1 MVKITH
7 RRGQSFLKIKK
18 LSGTGVPMKGVIMNK
33 ILSITGLLIF
43 HASTCFAQEAYD
55 LGEIYVSAGLQDINI
70 NQTGSS
76 VKVLQS
82 DELKTHVFDAVNILD
97 SQSGIA
103 MSSSGGV
110 GSQTGIRLRGLS
122 QSYVAV
128 RVDGVDISDPTGTQ
142 NSYDFGGIMPSG
154 FDQIEI
160 LKGSQSAIYGSEA
173 IGGVINFKTSTLK
186 KIGKKTDANVTLGSN
201 NTLAANFKYT
211 QTQELGSYAVSISNM
226 STDGFSAKSDNDE
239 ADPYSKTEI
248 RFVIDRSINEQLI
261 VGATALY
268 SDEEID
274 YDGFAHETDHIDRN
288 RSAGSIYAS
297 YDSGSITNKITRSFS
312 KTDRYDL
319 NGWNKSFIGNRDVW
333 NYTGQTI
340 LNGANITF
348 GYEESTEKADI
359 DGQTKNYKEKALVS
373 EILYTVGK
381 SSDISLAARQTSSE
395 NYGDDTTFRV
405 AAINRHEGELTSRL
419 VLSSGFRAPS
429 LYELF
434 DTYYGNSTFTPETS
448 LNAEIGLEKKLNESS
463 TVSATI
469 FNNTVDNLIEFN
481 NDTFVYEQNS
491 GSTETSGLEFSS
503 NMRLSNT
510 ININAN
516 YTYTTS
522 ETGNVKAVRVPK
534 HDLVLQV
541 ESQLSEKFSSLASL
555 RVARDI
561 EDTVW
566 PSNVQMPDYE
576 VLDLSFTYNI
586 NGKSSAYLQVQ
597 NVADEKYE
605 TIKGYNTGGR
615 QFFAGIRASF

>member
-1 MVKITH
+1 
-7 RRGQSFLKIKK
+7 
-18 LSGTGVPMKGVIMNK
+18 MNK
-33 ILSITGLLIF
+33 LLSITGLLIF
-43 HASTCFAQEAYD
+43 QACNCFAQETYD
-55 LGEIYVSAGLQDINI
+55 LGEIYVNAGLQEINI
-70 NQTGSS
+70 NKTGSS
-76 VKVLQS
+76 VLVLQS
-82 DELKTHVFDAVNILD
+82 DELNANVFDAINLLD

-103 MSSSGGV
+103 MSASGGI

-173 IGGVINFKTSTLK
+173 IGGVINFKTSTSNT
-186 KIGKKTDANVTLGSN
+186 IGEKTETNFTLGSN
-201 NTLAANFKYT
+201 KTLAANFKYT
-211 QTQELGSYAVSISNM
+211 QTEELGSYALSISNIF
-226 STDGFSAKSDNDE
+226 TDGFSAKSDNGE

-248 RFVIDRSINEQLI
+248 KFVLDQNINEQLI

-274 YDGFAHETDHIDRN
+274 YDGFTHETDHIDRT
-288 RSAGSIYAS
+288 RLAGSIYAS
-297 YDSGSITNKITRSFS
+297 FDSGSITNKITRSFS

-333 NYTGQTI
+333 NYTGQTF
-340 LNGANITF
+340 LNGANFTF
-348 GYEESTEKADI
+348 GYEESTEEANI
-359 DGQTKNYKEKALVS
+359 DGQNKDYKETALVS
-373 EILYTVGK
+373 EILYTLGQ

-405 AAINRHEGELTSRL
+405 ATINRHEGELTSRL

-448 LNAEIGLEKKLNESS
+448 LNAEIGLEKKLNNSS

-510 ININAN
+510 INLNAN

-541 ESQLSEKFSSLASL
+541 EIQLTVTFSNLASL

>member
-1 MVKITH
+1 
-7 RRGQSFLKIKK
+7 
-18 LSGTGVPMKGVIMNK
+18 MKGFNMNK
-33 ILSITGLLIF
+33 LLPITGLLF
-43 HASTCFAQEAYD
+43 VSASISFAQETYD
-55 LGEIYVSAGLQDINI
+55 LGEIYVSAGLQEINI
-70 NQTGSS
+70 NKTGSS
-76 VKVLQS
+76 VLVLQS
-82 DELKTHVFDAVNILD
+82 NELNANVFDAINLLD
-97 SQSGIA
+97 AQSGIA

-128 RVDGVDISDPTGTQ
+128 RVDGVDVSDPTGTQ

-173 IGGVINFKTSTLK
+173 IGGVINFKTSTSET
-186 KIGKKTDANVTLGSN
+186 IGKKTDTNVTLGSN
-201 NTLAANFKYT
+201 NTLAANFKYS
-211 QTQELGSYAVSISNM
+211 QTQELGSYALSISNM

-248 RFVIDRSINEQLI
+248 RFVLDQNINEQLI
-261 VGATALY
+261 LGATALY

-274 YDGFAHETDHIDRN
+274 YDGFTYETDHIDRN

-297 YDSGSITNKITRSFS
+297 FDSGSFTNKITRSFS

-319 NGWNKSFIGNRDVW
+319 NGWNKSFIGHRDVW
-333 NYTGQTI
+333 NYTGQAI
-340 LNGANITF
+340 VNGANFTF
-348 GYEESTEKADI
+348 GYEESVEEAKI
-359 DGQTKNYKEKALVS
+359 DGQTKDYKETALIS
-373 EILYTVGK
+373 EILYSIGK

-395 NYGDDTTFRV
+395 NYGDDTTFRI

-434 DTYYGNSTFTPETS
+434 DSYYGNSTFTPETS
-448 LNAEIGLEKKLNESS
+448 LNAEIGLEKKLNKSS
-463 TVSATI
+463 NVSATI

-481 NDTFVYEQNS
+481 NDTFIYEQNN
-491 GSTETSGLEFSS
+491 GSTETSGLELSS
-503 NMRLSNT
+503 KMSINNT
-510 ININAN
+510 LTFNAN

-522 ETGNVKAVRVPK
+522 ETGDVKAVRVPK
-534 HDLVLQV
+534 HDLVLAV
-541 ESQLSEKFSSLASL
+541 ESQFSEKFSNLVSL
-555 RVARDI
+555 RVARDV

-566 PSNVQMPDYE
+566 PANVQMPNYE
-576 VLDLSFTYNI
+576 VLDISFTYDI
-586 NGKSSAYLQVQ
+586 NDKSSAYLQVQ
-597 NVADEKYE
+597 NVGDENYE

>member
-1 MVKITH
+1 
-7 RRGQSFLKIKK
+7 
-18 LSGTGVPMKGVIMNK
+18 MNK
-33 ILSITGLLIF
+33 ILSITGLLMF
-43 HASTCFAQEAYD
+43 QASTCFAQETYD

-70 NQTGSS
+70 NKTGSS

-82 DELKTHVFDAVNILD
+82 DELTTNAFDAVNLLD
-97 SQSGIA
+97 AQSGIA

-142 NSYDFGGIMPSG
+142 NSYDFGGIITSG

-173 IGGVINFKTSTLK
+173 IGGVINFKTSISST
-186 KIGKKTDANVTLGSN
+186 IGEKTDTNVIVGSN

-211 QTQELGSYAVSISNM
+211 QTQEHGSYALSISNI

-248 RFVIDRSINEQLI
+248 RFVIDQNINEQLI
-261 VGATALY
+261 LGATALY

-274 YDGFAHETDHIDRN
+274 YDGFTHETDHIDRT

-297 YDSGSITNKITRSFS
+297 FDSASITNKITRSFS

-340 LNGANITF
+340 LNGADITF
-348 GYEESTEKADI
+348 GYEESTEEADI
-359 DGQTKNYKEKALVS
+359 DGQTKDYKETALVS
-373 EILYTVGK
+373 EILYTLGK

-405 AAINRHEGELTSRL
+405 AAINRHKGELTSRL

-434 DTYYGNSTFTPETS
+434 DSYYGNSTFTPETS
-448 LNAEIGLEKKLNESS
+448 LNAEIGFEKKLNGSS
-463 TVSATI
+463 SVSATI
-469 FNNTVDNLIEFN
+469 FRNTVDNLIEFN
-481 NDTFVYEQNS
+481 NDTFVYEQNN
-491 GSTETSGLEFSS
+491 GSTETSGLELSS
-503 NMRLSNT
+503 NMRLGNT
-510 ININAN
+510 INLNAN

-522 ETGNVKAVRVPK
+522 ETGNVQAVRVPK

-566 PSNVQMPDYE
+566 PSNVKMPNYE
-576 VLDLSFTYNI
+576 VLDLSFTYDI

-597 NVADEKYE
+597 NVADENYE

>member
-1 MVKITH
+1 
-7 RRGQSFLKIKK
+7 
-18 LSGTGVPMKGVIMNK
+18 MKGVNMNK
-33 ILSITGLLIF
+33 LLSITGLLIF
-43 HASTCFAQEAYD
+43 QACNCFAQETYD
-55 LGEIYVSAGLQDINI
+55 LGEIYVNAGLQEINI
-70 NQTGSS
+70 NKTGSS
-76 VKVLQS
+76 VLVLQS
-82 DELKTHVFDAVNILD
+82 DELNANVFDAINLLD

-103 MSSSGGV
+103 MSASGGI

-173 IGGVINFKTSTLK
+173 IGGVINFKTSTSNT
-186 KIGKKTDANVTLGSN
+186 IGEKTETNVTLGSN
-201 NTLAANFKYT
+201 KTLAANFKYT
-211 QTQELGSYAVSISNM
+211 QTEELGSYALSISNIF
-226 STDGFSAKSDNDE
+226 TDGFSAKSDNGE

-248 RFVIDRSINEQLI
+248 KFVLDQNINEQLI

-274 YDGFAHETDHIDRN
+274 YDGFTHETDHIDRT
-288 RSAGSIYAS
+288 RLAGSIYAS
-297 YDSGSITNKITRSFS
+297 FDSGSITNKITRSFS

-333 NYTGQTI
+333 NYTGQTF
-340 LNGANITF
+340 LNGANFTF
-348 GYEESTEKADI
+348 GYEESTEEANI
-359 DGQTKNYKEKALVS
+359 DGQNKDYKETALVS
-373 EILYTVGK
+373 EILYTLGQ

-405 AAINRHEGELTSRL
+405 AAINRHEGELTSR
-419 VLSSGFRAPS
+419 VVVSSGFRAPS

-434 DTYYGNSTFTPETS
+434 DSYYGNSTFTPETS
-448 LNAEIGLEKKLNESS
+448 LNSEIGFEKKLNESS
-463 TVSATI
+463 AVSATI

-481 NDTFVYEQNS
+481 NDTFVYEQNN
-491 GSTETSGLEFSS
+491 GSTETSGLELSS
-503 NMRLSNT
+503 NMRLSNS
-510 ININAN
+510 INLNAN
-516 YTYTTS
+516 YTYTAS
-522 ETGNVKAVRVPK
+522 ETGNVQAVRVPK

-541 ESQLSEKFSSLASL
+541 ESQLSEKFSSLTSL

-566 PSNVQMPDYE
+566 PSNVKMPNYE
-576 VLDLSFTYNI
+576 VLDLSFTYDI